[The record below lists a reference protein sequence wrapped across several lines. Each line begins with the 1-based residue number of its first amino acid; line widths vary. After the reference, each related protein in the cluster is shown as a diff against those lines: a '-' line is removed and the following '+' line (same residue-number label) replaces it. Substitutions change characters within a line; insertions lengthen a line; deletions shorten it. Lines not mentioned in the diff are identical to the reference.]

1 MAGLQARRLR
11 KIIRPFCLWNLYQQV
26 YVVLVYKPIYTLINE
41 SYLVKKFRTIA
52 SVLGAAALLAGCAAP
67 SGEQAGEDSNVL
79 TYLEP
84 QFFRTLYPPAAG
96 FYPNGG
102 VVNQLT
108 DRLLYQDPET
118 LELSP
123 WIATEMP
130 EVNKDATEY
139 TFNIRT
145 DVTYSDGTPLTAENV
160 VRNFDLYGLGDKS
173 RTLTSSE
180 QIANYDHGEVVDE
193 DTVKFYFSEP
203 SPGFLQATSSYNAG
217 LLADSSLELDDE
229 GFGPGNAKKVIGSG
243 PFVVDSEK
251 IGTDLVLKTREDYD
265 WAPPA
270 VEHQGRA
277 DIDGVHYILA
287 AEESVRTGAIV
298 SGQADIARQISAP
311 QEGLLENKGVQ
322 IISRGTNS
330 INNQLGFR
338 FNHPFLQDKRV
349 REAIIH
355 GIDREEILRVLF
367 SESYPLAQSSV
378 AQTGLGFKDQ
388 SAAYT
393 FAPEESKRLLDE
405 AGWKPGPDGIRV
417 KDGKRLVLRSNTA
430 LPQPRSKEVM
440 TMVQDQLGALGIAIE
455 INPGDQATQNADA
468 KSIDKVQLYHI
479 MVGRADYDVIASM
492 YSVNNRDALLN
503 QDKEGNPL
511 DAKLEELLGKVTSS
525 PKSEDRKKAVEE
537 VQDYLT
543 EQAYVI
549 PFFEEPQVY
558 AVAPEVHGFSP
569 ESVARPWFYEV
580 SLEQEDK

>member
-1 MAGLQARRLR
+1 MRCVKSRDATQTDYRLSESITV
-11 KIIRPFCLWNLYQQV
+11 K
-26 YVVLVYKPIYTLINE
+26 TLRA
-41 SYLVKKFRTIA
+41 LAAT
-52 SVLGAAALLAGCAAP
+52 LAAALALAGCSAADRP
-67 SGEQAGEDSNVL
+67 DGEDNVL

-130 EVNKDATEY
+130 KVNDDATEY

-145 DVTYSDGTPLTAENV
+145 DVTYSDGSPLTAENV
-160 VRNFDLYGLGDKS
+160 VANFDLFGRGDKS

-180 QIANYDHGEVVDE
+180 QIANYDRGEVVDE
-193 DTVKFYFSEP
+193 DTVKFYFTQP
-203 SPGFLQATSSYNAG
+203 SPGFLQATSAYNAG
-217 LLADSSLELDDE
+217 LLSDSTLALDNE
-229 GFGPGNAKKVIGSG
+229 GFGPGNAVNVIGSG
-243 PFVVDSEK
+243 PFVVESEE
-251 IGTDLVLKTREDYD
+251 IGTDLKLKTREDYD

-277 DIDGVHYILA
+277 DIDGIHYILA
-287 AEESVRTGAIV
+287 AEESVRTGAIL

-311 QEGLLENKGVQ
+311 QEPLLQEQGID

-330 INNQLGFR
+330 MNNQFAFR
-338 FNHPFLQDKRV
+338 FDHPLLQDKRV

-355 GIDREEILRVLF
+355 GVDREEILRVLF
-367 SESYPLAQSSV
+367 SESYPLATSSV
-378 AQTGLGFKDQ
+378 AETGLAYKDQ

-393 FAPEESKRLLDE
+393 FDPEESKRLLDE
-405 AGWKPGPDGIRV
+405 AGWEPGPDGIRV
-417 KDGKRLVLRSNTA
+417 KDGQRLVLRTNTA

-440 TMVQDQLGALGIAIE
+440 TMVQDQLRALGIGIQVNA
-455 INPGDQATQNADA
+455 GDQATQNADA
-468 KSIDKVQLYHI
+468 KDINKVQIYHS
-479 MVGRADYDVIASM
+479 MVGRADYDVITSL
-492 YSVNNRDALLN
+492 YGINNRDAFLN
-503 QDKEGNPL
+503 QDAEGNPIDEHLQELL
-511 DAKLEELLGKVTSS
+511 DAVLDTPDKEG
-525 PKSEDRKKAVEE
+525 RIKATEE

-543 EQAYVI
+543 EQAYVL
-549 PFFEEPQVY
+549 PLFEEPVVY
-558 AVAPEVHGFSP
+558 AVRPGISGFSP

-580 SLEQEDK
+580 SIDAAASDEEEK

>member
-1 MAGLQARRLR
+1 MCCVKSRDATQTDYRLSESITV
-11 KIIRPFCLWNLYQQV
+11 K
-26 YVVLVYKPIYTLINE
+26 TLRA
-41 SYLVKKFRTIA
+41 LAAT
-52 SVLGAAALLAGCAAP
+52 LAAALALAGCSAADRP
-67 SGEQAGEDSNVL
+67 DGEDNVL

-130 EVNKDATEY
+130 KVNDDATEY

-145 DVTYSDGTPLTAENV
+145 DVTYSDGSPLTAENV
-160 VRNFDLYGLGDKS
+160 VANFDLFGRGDKS

-180 QIANYDHGEVVDE
+180 QIANYDRGEVVDE
-193 DTVKFYFSEP
+193 DTVKFYFTQP
-203 SPGFLQATSSYNAG
+203 SPGFLQATSAYNAG
-217 LLADSSLELDDE
+217 LLSDSTLALDNE
-229 GFGPGNAKKVIGSG
+229 GFGPGNAVNVIGSG
-243 PFVVDSEK
+243 PFVVESEE
-251 IGTDLVLKTREDYD
+251 IGTDLKLKTREDYD

-277 DIDGVHYILA
+277 DIDGIHYILA
-287 AEESVRTGAIV
+287 AEESVRTGAIL

-311 QEGLLENKGVQ
+311 QEPLLQEQGID

-330 INNQLGFR
+330 MNNQFAFR
-338 FNHPFLQDKRV
+338 FDHPLLQDKRV

-355 GIDREEILRVLF
+355 GVDREEILRVLF
-367 SESYPLAQSSV
+367 SESYPLATSSV
-378 AQTGLGFKDQ
+378 AETGLAYKDQ

-393 FAPEESKRLLDE
+393 FDPEESKRLLDE
-405 AGWKPGPDGIRV
+405 AGWEPGPDGIRV
-417 KDGKRLVLRSNTA
+417 KDGQRLVLRTNTA

-440 TMVQDQLGALGIAIE
+440 TMVQDQLRALGIGIQVNA
-455 INPGDQATQNADA
+455 GDQATQNADA
-468 KSIDKVQLYHI
+468 KDINKVQIYHS
-479 MVGRADYDVIASM
+479 MVGRADYDVITSL
-492 YSVNNRDALLN
+492 YGINNRDAFLN
-503 QDKEGNPL
+503 QDAEGNPIDEHLQELL
-511 DAKLEELLGKVTSS
+511 DAVLDTPDKEG
-525 PKSEDRKKAVEE
+525 RIKATEE

-543 EQAYVI
+543 EQAYVL
-549 PFFEEPQVY
+549 PLFEEPVVY
-558 AVAPEVHGFSP
+558 AVRPGISGFSP

-580 SLEQEDK
+580 SIDAAASDEEEK

>member
-1 MAGLQARRLR
+1 MTVKTLR
-11 KIIRPFCLWNLYQQV
+11 ALAA
-26 YVVLVYKPIYTLINE
+26 TL
-41 SYLVKKFRTIA
+41 
-52 SVLGAAALLAGCAAP
+52 AAALALAGCSAADRP
-67 SGEQAGEDSNVL
+67 EGEDNVL

-130 EVNKDATEY
+130 EVNADATEY
-139 TFNIRT
+139 TFTIRT
-145 DVTYSDGTPLTAENV
+145 DVTYSDGSPLTAENV
-160 VRNFDLYGLGDKS
+160 VANFDLFGRGDKS

-180 QIANYDHGEVVDE
+180 QIANYDRGEVVDE
-193 DTVKFYFSEP
+193 DTVKFYFTQP
-203 SPGFLQATSSYNAG
+203 SPGFLQATSAYNAG
-217 LLADSSLELDDE
+217 LLSDSTLALDNE
-229 GFGPGNAKKVIGSG
+229 GFGPGNAVNVIGSG
-243 PFVVDSEK
+243 PFVVESEE
-251 IGTDLVLKTREDYD
+251 IGTDLKLKAREDYD

-287 AEESVRTGAIV
+287 AEESVRTGAIL

-311 QEGLLENKGVQ
+311 QEPLLKEQGVG

-330 INNQLGFR
+330 MNNQFAFR
-338 FNHPFLQDKRV
+338 FDHPLLKDKRV

-355 GIDREEILRVLF
+355 GVDREEILRVLF
-367 SESYPLAQSSV
+367 SESYPLATSSV
-378 AQTGLGFKDQ
+378 AETGLAYKDQ

-393 FAPEESKRLLDE
+393 FDPEEAKRLLDE
-405 AGWKPGPDGIRV
+405 AGWEPGPDGIRV
-417 KDGKRLVLRSNTA
+417 KDGQRLVLRTNTA

-440 TMVQDQLGALGIAIE
+440 TMVQDQLGELGIGIQVNA
-455 INPGDQATQNADA
+455 GDQATQNADA
-468 KSIDKVQLYHI
+468 KDINKVQIYHS
-479 MVGRADYDVIASM
+479 MVGRADYDVITSL
-492 YSVNNRDALLN
+492 YGINNRDAFLN
-503 QDKEGNPL
+503 QDAEGNPIDEHLQELL
-511 DAKLEELLGKVTSS
+511 DAVLDTPDKDGRT
-525 PKSEDRKKAVEE
+525 KATEE

-543 EQAYVI
+543 EQAYVLAL
-549 PFFEEPQVY
+549 FEEPVVY
-558 AVAPEVHGFSP
+558 AVRPGISGFSP

-580 SLEQEDK
+580 SIDAAPQRAASNEEEK

>member
-1 MAGLQARRLR
+1 M
-11 KIIRPFCLWNLYQQV
+11 K
-26 YVVLVYKPIYTLINE
+26 LI
-41 SYLVKKFRTIA
+41 RTIA
-52 SVLGAAALLAGCAAP
+52 SVVGAAALLTGCATSTGAG
-67 SGEQAGEDSNVL
+67 SGDEDNVL

-118 LELSP
+118 FELSP

-130 EVNKDATEY
+130 KVNEDATEY

-145 DVTYSDGTPLTAENV
+145 DVTYSDGSPLTAENV
-160 VRNFDLYGLGDKS
+160 VRNFDLYGLGDTE
-173 RTLTSSE
+173 RTLTASE
-180 QIANYDHGEVVDE
+180 QIANYERGEVVDE

-217 LLADSSLELDDE
+217 LLADSSLQLDNE
-229 GFGPGNAKKVIGSG
+229 GFGPGNAKKFVGSG
-243 PFVVDSEK
+243 PFVVDEEK

-287 AEESVRTGAIV
+287 AEESVRTGAII

-311 QEGLLENKGVQ
+311 QEPLLEDKGVE
-322 IISRGTNS
+322 IFSRGTNA

-338 FNHPFLQDKRV
+338 FNHRFLRDKRV

-355 GIDREEILRVLF
+355 GIDREEIIRVLF
-367 SESYPLAQSSV
+367 SESYPLAKSSV
-378 AQTGLGFKDQ
+378 AETGLGFKDQ

-393 FAPEESKRLLDE
+393 FDPEESKRLIDE

-440 TMVQDQLGALGIAIE
+440 TMVQDQLGKLGIAIE

-503 QDKEGNPL
+503 QDEEGNPL
-511 DAKLEELLGKVTSS
+511 DAELEELLGKVTSS

-543 EQAYVI
+543 EQAYLI
-549 PFFEEPQVY
+549 PLFEEPQVF
-558 AVAPEVHGFSP
+558 AVSPEVSGFHT

-580 SLEQEDK
+580 SLNQEEK